1 MSDSIAQQIADG
13 EQAEYIINHR
23 LHKLAWNGIRDAI
36 YQMLADVNMHDT
48 AGQKE
53 LLRSLK
59 NLERVKEAYEM
70 TINNGFVAKD
80 ALRRS
85 KLKELV
91 GL

>member
-1 MSDSIAQQIADG
+1 MVDQTAQQIVDG
-13 EQAEYIINHR
+13 EQAAYILGHR
-23 LHKLAWNGIRDAI
+23 LHKMAWGGIKDAI
-36 YQMLADVNMHDT
+36 YEMLADVNMHDT

-59 NLERVKEAYEM
+59 NLERVREAYERA
-70 TINNGFVAKD
+70 INDGFVAKES
-80 ALRRS
+80 LRRS

>member
-1 MSDSIAQQIADG
+1 MDLAAKQINDG
-13 EQAEYIINHR
+13 EAAEFIIGHH
-23 LHKLAWNGIRDAI
+23 LHKMAWNGIRDAI
-36 YQMLADVNMHDT
+36 YQMLAEVNMHDT

-70 TINNGFVAKD
+70 AINNGFVAKD